1 VSGNL
6 SFVAKRPSPKHVG
19 EIARLLPM
27 GTHIYLSADPHYP
40 SYLAGEGAKKLI
52 ASGFR
57 PVPHVAVR
65 MFADLA
71 ALGGFLGTLSAAG
84 ADELFIIAGDVDRAA
99 GVLSS
104 SLDLIESDLLHKHG
118 IVEVGVAG
126 YPEGHPLLPRE
137 VLEHSLTEKIAAA
150 ERAGLKVHIASQF
163 CFGPGTIADWVEK
176 VRGMGLHHLIN
187 IGVPGP
193 SPVSTLQRYASACG
207 VAMSGTHL
215 STLQRYASACGVAM
229 SGTHLC
235 ETSDVEGL
243 LWKPDRFLE
252 QLAEE
257 FSKRPPG
264 EVRLNFFAF
273 GGLPNAASWAAS
285 HFG

>member
-1 VSGNL
+1 LDPTRHILGTFGNLVSDNL

-27 GTHIYLSADPHYP
+27 GTQIYLSADPHYP
-40 SYLAGEGAKKLI
+40 SYLAGEGAEKLI

-150 ERAGLKVHIASQF
+150 ERAGLKVHIATQF
-163 CFGPGTIADWVEK
+163 CFVPGKIADWVEK

-193 SPVSTLQRYASACG
+193 SPV
-207 VAMSGTHL
+207 